1 MRALKS
7 KETSS
12 NSHHTERK
20 EKKTD
25 QQQSRTIRTIKNG
38 KLITDSSH
46 THTCH
51 PTHTDAG
58 LTCENRRSMGKTMY
72 TKLWSIPLHNQI
84 RIHFIFRAFPHRI
97 DTHGVWFFS
106 LAATQSISVLSL
118 RCWESVV
125 CGFSV
130 SVVCYAC
137 AKFYF
142 NIHQLFGIDDRCVI

>member
-1 MRALKS
+1 MKDDERQRAEELPQSEPTNGSTAYNRKRTHNRSTIKIDNSRVKVRNGMKTVAHNYSIRKSLTSHKNKKHNKQQNHSLLYAMRALKS

-25 QQQSRTIRTIKNG
+25 QQQSHTIRTIKNG

-72 TKLWSIPLHNQI
+72 TKL
-84 RIHFIFRAFPHRI
+84 
-97 DTHGVWFFS
+97 
-106 LAATQSISVLSL
+106 
-118 RCWESVV
+118 
-125 CGFSV
+125 
-130 SVVCYAC
+130 
-137 AKFYF
+137 
-142 NIHQLFGIDDRCVI
+142 